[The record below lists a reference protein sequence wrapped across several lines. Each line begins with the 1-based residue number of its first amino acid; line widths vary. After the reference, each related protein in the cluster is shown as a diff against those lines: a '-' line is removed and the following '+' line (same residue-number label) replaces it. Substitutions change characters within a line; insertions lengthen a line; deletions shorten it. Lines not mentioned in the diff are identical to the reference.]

1 MNIFTFRVKFQRK
14 KLSMAKKKKENET
27 QMRCN
32 KKSWSLGNMTG
43 QSNNQKVCSVSVI
56 VGLKLHRKS

>member
-1 MNIFTFRVKFQRK
+1 
-14 KLSMAKKKKENET
+14 MAKKKKENET

-43 QSNNQKVCSVSVI
+43 QSNNKKVCSLSVI